1 MNYPLIPLW
10 SALASWSSFNV
21 MVSAFLSMVFGVSG
35 FLLLF
40 GNILLKY
47 HKVIARW
54 GLVFLAVALIISIV
68 GIVYLVAVPLAALAL
83 YVLIYWVL
91 WRILIK
97 NVIAAIR
104 SESTVKS
111 SEPDERENP
120 Q

>member
-10 SALASWSSFNV
+10 DVLASWSSFNV
-21 MVSAFLSMVFGVSG
+21 MVSAFLSMVFGVGG

-47 HKVIARW
+47 HKVIARR

-68 GIVYLVAVPLAALAL
+68 GIVYLLAVPLAGLAL
-83 YVLIYWVL
+83 YILAYWVL

-97 NVIAAIR
+97 NLIVAVR
-104 SESTVKS
+104 SDKPKKVEDKVK
-111 SEPDERENP
+111 P
-120 Q
+120 